1 MRTVDGLQWI
11 RRSLDAGRVR
21 TWLTALGIAIGIAA
35 VVLLTAIGEGLR
47 VYVMD
52 SFSQFG
58 SRIVKVTPGKNQT
71 MGMAGVLSTVRP
83 LTIADSVA
91 LRQLRDVKYVV
102 PIVTG
107 TGHVESADR
116 SRDTD
121 VFGVGHDAPE
131 AWQMPV
137 ALGSFLP
144 ADDPG
149 NTRPFVVLG
158 SKLRSELFGEANPLG
173 QFVRIGGARFR
184 VVGVMEPKGDF
195 LGMDLDEIAYI
206 PADRALQ
213 LFNRVNLQEMDVV
226 FTENTTSAEI
236 SERIRQRFREL
247 HGDDDITLFTQDDM
261 LASLDRILG
270 MLTMAVGALGSISLL
285 VGGVGVLTIMST
297 TLRERTAEIGL
308 LRALGTTQGQ
318 LLGLF
323 LGEAIVLALLGG
335 LLGLAAVGSLLGL
348 LKLLV
353 PAMPVQVQPFY
364 FILSL
369 GLSAAVGLLSGIAPA
384 WQASRVDPIEALRA
398 E

>member
-1 MRTVDGLQWI
+1 MKLVDSLQWVRRALSAGRQRTV
-11 RRSLDAGRVR
+11 
-21 TWLTALGIAIGIAA
+21 LTAVGIAIGIAA
-35 VVLLTAIGEGLR
+35 VILLTAIGEGLR
-47 VYVMD
+47 VYVLD

-83 LTIADSVA
+83 LTIADSVVM
-91 LRQLRDVKYVV
+91 RQLRDVKYVV

-107 TGHVESADR
+107 TGHVEADIH

-121 VFGVGHDAPE
+121 VFGVGSDAPD

-144 ADDPG
+144 PDDPG
-149 NTRPFVVLG
+149 NTRPFAVLG
-158 SKLRSELFGEANPLG
+158 SKLRRELFGDENPLG
-173 QFVRIGGARFR
+173 KFIRIGGTRFR
-184 VVGVMEPKGDF
+184 VVGVMESKGDF
-195 LGMDLDEIAYI
+195 LGTDLDEIAFI

-213 LFNRVNLQEMDVV
+213 LFNRPNLQEMDIV
-226 FTENTTSAEI
+226 FTENSTSAEM
-236 SERIRQRFREL
+236 SDRIKKRFKEI

-270 MLTMAVGALGSISLL
+270 LLTIAVSALGSISLL

-323 LGEAIVLALLGG
+323 LGEAVLLAMFGG
-335 LLGLAAVGSLLGL
+335 VLGLASVGLFLGM
-348 LKLLV
+348 LKILV
-353 PAMPVQVQPFY
+353 PAIPVAIQPFY

-369 GLSAAVGLLSGIAPA
+369 GLSAVVGLLSGIAPA
-384 WQASRVDPIEALRA
+384 WRASQLDPIEALRA